1 MKHLIAKLSLSLLVG
16 CGEEVRSLAK
26 PPEAVSAS
34 RHLKYEVEG
43 DTVAITGCH
52 KKASG
57 SLIIPRTIEG
67 KLVAKIQRLAFSDCN
82 RLTKVTIPDSVT
94 SIGEY
99 SFVDCSSIT
108 SITIP
113 DSVDSIGWG
122 AFRNCSSLTA
132 ITFLGD
138 SPNIVNEAFTFRE
151 SSPTIYRKSET
162 KGWDDTLAGR
172 PIKLVTEKRNE
183 VSLTPEP

>member
-1 MKHLIAKLSLSLLVG
+1 MKHLIATLSLSLLLS
-16 CGEEVRSLAK
+16 CGEKESSFAES
-26 PPEAVSAS
+26 PGEVSAS
-34 RHLKYEVEG
+34 RHLRYEVEG
-43 DTVAITGCH
+43 DEVTITGCH

-57 SLIIPRTIEG
+57 SLIIPTTIEG
-67 KLVAKIQRLAFSDCN
+67 KSVAKIKRLAFSDCI

-138 SPNIVNEAFTFRE
+138 TPNIVNEAFTFRE

-162 KGWDDTLAGR
+162 KGWNDTLAGR
-172 PIKLVTEKRNE
+172 PVKLITEKRNG
-183 VSLTPEP
+183 VSLIPEP

>member
-1 MKHLIAKLSLSLLVG
+1 MKHLIAKLSLSLLDG
-16 CGEEVRSLAK
+16 CGEKVSNLAK

-34 RHLKYEVEG
+34 RHLRHEVEG
-43 DTVAITGCH
+43 DTVTITGCH

-67 KLVAKIQRLAFSDCN
+67 KSVAKIQRLAFSDCI

-94 SIGEY
+94 SIGDY

-113 DSVDSIGWG
+113 DSIGWG

-138 SPNIVNEAFTFRE
+138 TPNIVNEAFTFRE

-172 PIKLVTEKRNE
+172 PIKLITEKRNG

>member
-1 MKHLIAKLSLSLLVG
+1 MKHLIAKLSLSLLIG
-16 CGEEVRSLAK
+16 CGEKVSNLAK

-34 RHLKYEVEG
+34 RHLRHEVEG
-43 DTVAITGCH
+43 DTVTITGCH

-67 KLVAKIQRLAFSDCN
+67 KSVAKIQRLAFSDCI

-94 SIGEY
+94 SIGDY

-113 DSVDSIGWG
+113 DSIGWG

-138 SPNIVNEAFTFRE
+138 TPNIVNEAFTFRE

-172 PIKLVTEKRNE
+172 PIKLITEKRNG

>member
-1 MKHLIAKLSLSLLVG
+1 MKHLIAKLSLSLLFG

-26 PPEAVSAS
+26 PPEALSAS
-34 RHLKYEVEG
+34 RHLRHEVEG

-67 KLVAKIQRLAFSDCN
+67 KSVAKIQRLAFSDCN

-172 PIKLVTEKRNE
+172 PIKLITEKRNG

>member
-1 MKHLIAKLSLSLLVG
+1 MKHLIANLSLGLLFG
-16 CGEEVRSLAK
+16 CGEKESNFAK
-26 PPEAVSAS
+26 PLEAVSAS
-34 RHLKYEVEG
+34 RHLRYEVEG

-57 SLIIPRTIEG
+57 SLTIPTTIEG
-67 KLVAKIQRLAFSDCN
+67 KSVAKIQRLAFSDCN

-94 SIGEY
+94 SIGDY

-151 SSPTIYRKSET
+151 SSPTIYRKSKT

-172 PIKLVTEKRNE
+172 PVKLITEKRNG
-183 VSLTPEP
+183 VSLIPEP

>member
-1 MKHLIAKLSLSLLVG
+1 MKHLIAKLSLSLLIG
-16 CGEEVRSLAK
+16 CGEEVSSLAI

-34 RHLKYEVEG
+34 RHLRHEVEG

-67 KLVAKIQRLAFSDCN
+67 KLVTKIQRLAFSDCN

-94 SIGEY
+94 SIGDY

-122 AFRNCSSLTA
+122 AFRNCSSLTV

-151 SSPTIYRKSET
+151 SSPTIYRKSKT

-172 PIKLVTEKRNE
+172 PIKLITEKRNG

>member
-1 MKHLIAKLSLSLLVG
+1 MKHLIGQLSLGLLFG
-16 CGEEVRSLAK
+16 CGEEVSNLAK
-26 PPEAVSAS
+26 PQEAAPAS
-34 RHLKYEVEG
+34 RHLRHEVEG
-43 DTVAITGCH
+43 DTITITGCH

-57 SLIIPRTIEG
+57 SLIIPRTIQG
-67 KLVAKIQRLAFSDCN
+67 KSVAKIQRLAFRDCI

-94 SIGEY
+94 SIGDY

-108 SITIP
+108 SMTIP

-132 ITFLGD
+132 IIFLGD
-138 SPNIVNEAFTFRE
+138 TPNIVNEALTFRE

-162 KGWDDTLAGR
+162 KGWGDTFAGR
-172 PIKLVTEKRNE
+172 PIKLITEKRNG
-183 VSLTPEP
+183 VSLIPEP